1 MTDIYSDLL
10 PFGAQYYR
18 APTPLECDWENDL
31 AAMEAAGFNL
41 IKIWAVWRSNNPVD
55 GVYDFSDLEKL
66 MDIAERHS
74 LRLIVNLIFDAA
86 PSWFYKK
93 HPESMM
99 ITADGRKIY
108 PKTNACRQS
117 GGYPGPCLHHPE
129 GIRIRREF
137 TEKLVEKLGNHPA
150 LLCWDV
156 WNEPFLGGGF
166 ENDMACYC
174 ENTFERFVSWLK
186 KRYGTIEGLNAV
198 WHTYYGS
205 FDDVEM
211 PTCREAFRNMIDWRL
226 FFSETLTEEAKM
238 RIDAVKR
245 HDSLHPVM
253 LHTVPMLFFS
263 GINGCSD
270 DYRLAAKCDWFG
282 NSLGSFPYTAT
293 ISKSAAPGKRVI
305 SSEIHAVGGTTF
317 GRPIQPDL
325 KILKRHILIPLS
337 RGIKGFCFW
346 QYRPERIGIE
356 SPAWGLT
363 NTDGTPSEWLTM
375 SSEIN
380 RKLQKHKDAILSSEP
395 EKADVAV
402 VNSLAGQIFCY
413 CADGSGDK
421 YCNSVIGAFDML
433 HNAGYRCDIV
443 SPDRLTEEGF
453 DGYKLI
459 YLPFP
464 YYLDGRFAEALKKW
478 VNNGGCLIS
487 EAFFGG
493 YSADDGLHSTKT
505 PGFGFTEVFGV
516 TEGRVMTASQF
527 RNAYSEKWSADSDS
541 ASVPFTCGD
550 KELSGYYFSEGLIPD
565 TAEPVAYFADGVPA
579 VTVNRY
585 GKGIAVMAGTL
596 VGAAKRQE
604 NAALIDMIAEKA
616 GVIPTAR
623 CGIPD
628 IRVDRVGKL
637 LFVCS
642 NSGKDTVCT
651 LSVGTGRFT
660 DILTDEVFTA
670 EDGKIAVPVSGND
683 IRCFAII
690 V

>member
-1 MTDIYSDLL
+1 
-10 PFGAQYYR
+10 
-18 APTPLECDWENDL
+18 
-31 AAMEAAGFNL
+31 
-41 IKIWAVWRSNNPVD
+41 
-55 GVYDFSDLEKL
+55 
-66 MDIAERHS
+66 
-74 LRLIVNLIFDAA
+74 
-86 PSWFYKK
+86 
-93 HPESMM
+93 
-99 ITADGRKIY
+99 
-108 PKTNACRQS
+108 
-117 GGYPGPCLHHPE
+117 
-129 GIRIRREF
+129 
-137 TEKLVEKLGNHPA
+137 
-150 LLCWDV
+150 
-156 WNEPFLGGGF
+156 
-166 ENDMACYC
+166 
-174 ENTFERFVSWLK
+174 
-186 KRYGTIEGLNAV
+186 
-198 WHTYYGS
+198 
-205 FDDVEM
+205 
-211 PTCREAFRNMIDWRL
+211 
-226 FFSETLTEEAKM
+226 
-238 RIDAVKR
+238 
-245 HDSLHPVM
+245 
-253 LHTVPMLFFS
+253 
-263 GINGCSD
+263 
-270 DYRLAAKCDWFG
+270 
-282 NSLGSFPYTAT
+282 
-293 ISKSAAPGKRVI
+293 
-305 SSEIHAVGGTTF
+305 
-317 GRPIQPDL
+317 
-325 KILKRHILIPLS
+325 
-337 RGIKGFCFW
+337 
-346 QYRPERIGIE
+346 
-356 SPAWGLT
+356 
-363 NTDGTPSEWLTM
+363 
-375 SSEIN
+375 
-380 RKLQKHKDAILSSEP
+380 
-395 EKADVAV
+395 
-402 VNSLAGQIFCY
+402 
-413 CADGSGDK
+413 
-421 YCNSVIGAFDML
+421 ML